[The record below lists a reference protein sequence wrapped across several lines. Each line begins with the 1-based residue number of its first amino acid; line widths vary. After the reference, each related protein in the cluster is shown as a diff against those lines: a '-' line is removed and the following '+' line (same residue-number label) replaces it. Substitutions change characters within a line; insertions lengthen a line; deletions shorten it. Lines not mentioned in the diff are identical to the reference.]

1 MLESELPELPTPSP
15 AIVTRLAA
23 RQLPRWV
30 LLLLGLFYVL
40 PGLLGRQPWRG
51 PELASFGVMLDMVN
65 GSGNW
70 LQPQLLGEPAAVQ
83 AWLPYWLGAG
93 FIELL
98 PFLPA
103 ELAARLPYGLLLG
116 LSLACT
122 WYAAYHLA
130 RLPAAQPVAFAFGG
144 EADPVDY
151 ARALA
156 DAALLALV
164 ASLGLAQLAHETTP
178 DAAQLACA
186 ALLLYACARLASPQA
201 KWRWF
206 SALSWWLATVGLA
219 LSGAPWIGLVLGGG
233 WLLWSLAGI
242 CRAGLAT
249 PRTDLA
255 LLAFCAS
262 GTVLAA
268 LLAWQLELPRR
279 LEQLGNWAAWI
290 DFEHWRSF
298 ARLLLWFSWP
308 AGLLALLSLWRW
320 RKQWRCAHL
329 MLPMWFA
336 LIATASC
343 WLLGASD
350 RALLLALPALAC
362 LTAFAM
368 PTLSRSVTALV
379 DWFALIFF
387 SGCAVVIW
395 FYWIAML
402 TGMPQRPAANV
413 LRLLPG
419 FRPELDWTLLLPA
432 LLGSVAWLCAL
443 GWRLGRYRPA
453 LWKGLVLSAGGS
465 SLCWLLL
472 MTLWLPALNYGMGQE
487 PISRRIAALVP
498 AGSCVLVHGLNES
511 QLVGLQHHGQL
522 RLERARKGQRSDCQL
537 LVVEPGAQDTLA
549 QTLDL
554 SQWRALRKVP
564 RLRENR
570 DGLQVYQRR

>member
-1 MLESELPELPTPSP
+1 MESDLPELTPSP

-23 RQLPRWV
+23 RRLPRWV
-30 LLLLGLFYVL
+30 LLLLGLLYVL
-40 PGLLGRQPWRG
+40 PGLIGRQPWRG
-51 PELASFGVMLDMVN
+51 PELASFGVMLDMAS
-65 GSGNW
+65 SGHW

-93 FIELL
+93 CIKLL

-122 WYAAYHLA
+122 WYATYHLA

-144 EADPVDY
+144 EADPLDY

-178 DAAQLACA
+178 DAVQLACA
-186 ALLLYACARLASPQA
+186 ALLLYACARLASPSAQ
-201 KWRWF
+201 WRWL
-206 SALSWWLATVGLA
+206 SALTWWLATVGLG

-233 WLLWSLAGI
+233 WLLWSLAGV
-242 CRAGLAT
+242 CRARKAT
-249 PRTDLA
+249 RDLM

-262 GTVLAA
+262 GSLLAA
-268 LLAWQLELPRR
+268 MLAWELELPRR
-279 LEQLGNWAAWI
+279 VEQLDWATWI
-290 DFEHWRSF
+290 DYEHWRRF

-320 RKQWRCAHL
+320 RKQLRCAHL
-329 MLPMWFA
+329 MLPVWFA
-336 LIATASC
+336 LVAMASS

-350 RALLLALPALAC
+350 RELLLALPALAC
-362 LTAFAM
+362 LAAFAM

-395 FYWIAML
+395 FYWVAIQ
-402 TGMPQRPAANV
+402 TGSPAQPAGNV

-419 FRPELDWTLLLPA
+419 FAPSLDWTLLPA
-432 LLGSVAWLCAL
+432 LLGTLAWLGAL
-443 GWRLGRYRPA
+443 SWRLGRYRPA

-465 SLCWLLL
+465 TLCWLLL

-487 PISRRIAALVP
+487 PISRRIAALAP
-498 AGSCVLVHGLNES
+498 PGSCVLVHGLNAS
-511 QLVGLQHHGQL
+511 QIVGLQHHGGL
-522 RLERARKGQRSDCQL
+522 RLERARPGRRSDCRL
-537 LVVEPGAQDTLA
+537 LVVEPGAEATLA
-549 QTLDL
+549 QTLNL
-554 SQWRALRKVP
+554 SQWRPLRKVP

-570 DGLQVYQRR
+570 DGLLVYRR